1 MFDGFD
7 SGFDGEVIEKFI
19 SYLINLINLFISYLI
34 NLINSKIKFMI
45 KTSTNFS
52 KTKIE
57 IRNMLYRRVK
67 MKILIRKIK

>member
-7 SGFDGEVIEKFI
+7 SGFDGEVIKKFI
-19 SYLINLINLFISYLI
+19 NYLI